1 MTGSNIIKD
10 LMEFKEFLGKLK
22 TYINELDN
30 YCDLNY
36 GLNADI
42 TVDIA
47 KDVKDI
53 IEEDIIND
61 KREYDNKVK
70 SIVRLYHVVDF
81 VYGFTFNK
89 DEFSALSKIMLDIMT
104 LIEDY
109 GFLDE

>member
-1 MTGSNIIKD
+1 MSGNKIKEV
-10 LMEFKEFLGKLK
+10 EFKEFLGKLK

-36 GLNADI
+36 GLNTDI

-47 KDVKDI
+47 RDVKDI

-61 KREYDNKVK
+61 KREYDDKIK

-89 DEFSALSKIMLDIMT
+89 DEFNALSKIMLDIMT
-104 LIEDY
+104 LIEEH
-109 GFLDE
+109 GFLDD